1 MSTLSFAVASITALS
16 TPQAPETALA
26 SLVPAEAF
34 AVVRVASLEEFD
46 RALDQLGQA
55 VDEPMPF
62 DAASLLSFV
71 LGCPGPVER
80 IDRKRPLCIAFALPE
95 AGIEPALTFVL
106 PVDDA
111 SGYLGKLPRTA
122 RKWSGERAA
131 GYLALS
137 ELPSYAAPAVPS
149 ALVTNLPLG
158 ALAARVDIARLMQ
171 SFGPMLEMGM
181 QEFRRELERETRAD
195 PLQREMA
202 GGIADS
208 AEDFMD
214 ALQRV
219 DIAFTLA
226 GSRADLGLDL
236 VLDPHSTLAQ
246 STSGG
251 SFDAGLIR
259 RLPEGGCVRMVAD
272 VDTQAL
278 AATYVDLFADRITDE
293 RITARMS
300 AEERV
305 QFEALRSTIGSIDAL
320 VPLLGRSSAFA
331 YDFGENGLSGCGFMS
346 SPDPVALVAGCNAWM
361 DQISQALPKQ
371 ASSQLVVSSS
381 ERSVAGIAF
390 RESRLRF
397 ELAAPANGRKA
408 SRADS
413 EMQGLLDLI
422 YGKEGLL
429 LSTGI
434 AGQNVIFGANASAA
448 DLERACGLG
457 STGPDVGLDAGLD
470 AQLARMNGA
479 DSGLWMQMDLGRVM
493 QFATRMAVQALPGAQ
508 APVASES
515 LRFRLTGWG
524 GARGEHWFG
533 GLSCDLDE
541 LAAFVA
547 GAKAMFEAPGLMSS
561 AAR

>member
-1 MSTLSFAVASITALS
+1 MPTLSFAVASIPSLLN
-16 TPQAPETALA
+16 PQAPETALA
-26 SLVPAEAF
+26 ALVPAEAF
-34 AVVRVASLEEFD
+34 AVVRVASLEDFD
-46 RALDQLGQA
+46 RALDLLGRA

-80 IDRKRPLCIAFALPE
+80 IDRQRPLCIAFALPPG
-95 AGIEPALTFVL
+95 GIEPAVTFVL
-106 PVDDA
+106 PVDNA
-111 SGYLGKLPRTA
+111 SDYLGKLPRTA
-122 RKWSGERAA
+122 RKWAGELAG

-149 ALVTNLPLG
+149 ALATSLPSG
-158 ALAARVDIARLMQ
+158 SLAASVDVARLMQ

-181 QEFRRELERETRAD
+181 QEFRRELELGTRSD
-195 PLQREMA
+195 PLQRELA

-208 AEDFMD
+208 LEDLMD
-214 ALQRV
+214 AVQRM
-219 DIAFTLA
+219 DFAFTLA
-226 GSRADLGLDL
+226 GPRAGFELD
-236 VLDPHSTLAQ
+236 VALDPHSTLAR

-251 SFDAGLIR
+251 NFDAGLVR
-259 RLPEGGCVRMVAD
+259 RLPEAGCVRMVAD
-272 VDTQAL
+272 IDTQAL
-278 AATYVDLFADRITDE
+278 AATYVDLFADKLADE

-300 AEERV
+300 AQERV
-305 QFEALRSTIGSIDAL
+305 QFEALRSTIGSIDSL
-320 VPLLGRSSAFA
+320 IPLLGRSSAFA
-331 YDFGENGLSGCGFMS
+331 YDFGENGLSGCGLLS
-346 SPDPVALVAGCNAWM
+346 SPDPAALMAGYGAWM

-371 ASSQLVVSSS
+371 AASQLVVSPS

-390 RESRLRF
+390 RESRVRF

-408 SRADS
+408 SPADS

-422 YGKEGLL
+422 YGKDGLL

-448 DLERACGLG
+448 DLERACGVG
-457 STGPDVGLDAGLD
+457 STGSDAGLD
-470 AQLARMNGA
+470 AELACMNGA
-479 DSGLWMQMDLGRVM
+479 SSGVWMQMDLGRVM
-493 QFATRMAVQALPGAQ
+493 QFATQMAVQTLPGAQ
-508 APVASES
+508 LPVASEP

-524 GARGEHWFG
+524 GARGERWFG

-541 LAAFVA
+541 LAAFVN
-547 GAKAMFEAPGLMSS
+547 GAKTLFEAPGLMSA